1 MNPSTTSRKIAALL
15 LIASMLLSSSVALAK
30 ETCYAY
36 HNGVRICTSGDDFY
50 LQDSSGQTISDKFDF
65 ISPRFHNGVTTYKE
79 NNLFGLMNTSG
90 EIIIDAKFAKIGQ
103 LDEDLIPASEDGQHF
118 GYINIKGEFVIEP
131 QWNEAAYP
139 FVEGQAVVRSY
150 SSQGSTTSIIDKDGH
165 VLFSSTTIN
174 RVINAI
180 RPGFCFSTYTDS
192 GECYFVWTPDNEMV
206 SIDQENGYDEG
217 TLRISGDSNF
227 SEGLLP
233 IYVHPVDR
241 TYGYIN
247 RWGKIVVE
255 PNYEDV
261 TEFSNGY
268 AYAAKEYLSTS
279 DYRETEPDELG
290 RIWATLPTVDVLDS
304 NGDVV
309 GTQALHC
316 KDLYL
321 KWEYGCGY
329 GGALPLFDYRG
340 SYSEGK
346 KTAWDAMVYDK
357 SLEGEKDRYRTTTT
371 WESKRQVD
379 EKIGIYEKIITK
391 VSQDEGIEISD
402 AGGIA
407 LYNIATDQ
415 IIFEITFNSDE
426 FYYFDC
432 LPVDG
437 LYSVYDQNGRIAF
450 ITDTGELACPYQYAN
465 EYGN

>member
-1 MNPSTTSRKIAALL
+1 MNPSTTSRKIVAFL

-36 HNGVRICTSGDDFY
+36 HNGVRICTSGNDFY
-50 LQDSSGQTISDKFDF
+50 LQDSSGQTVSDGFDF

-103 LDEDLIPASEDGQHF
+103 LDEELIPASEDGQRF

-131 QWNEAAYP
+131 QWNADAYP
-139 FVEGQAVVRSY
+139 FVEGQAVVRSW
-150 SSQGSTTSIIDKDGH
+150 SSEGSTTSIIDKDGH
-165 VLFSSTTIN
+165 VLFSSTTID

-180 RPGFCFSTYTDS
+180 RPGFCFSAYTDS

-206 SIDQENGYDEG
+206 NIDQENGYDEG
-217 TLRISGDSNF
+217 SLKISGDTYF

-233 IYVHPVDR
+233 IYVYSDEWDQW
-241 TYGYIN
+241 YGYIN

-255 PNYEDV
+255 PNYKKV

-268 AYAAKEYLSTS
+268 AYAAKEYFMPW
-279 DYRETEPDELG
+279 DYTKSEPDELG
-290 RIWATLPTVDVLDS
+290 RIWVMPSAVDVLNS

-309 GTQALHC
+309 GTQVLHC

-321 KWEYGCGY
+321 KWDDEV
-329 GGALPLFDYRG
+329 GALPLFDYRG
-340 SYSEGK
+340 SYSKGK
-346 KTAWDAMVYDK
+346 KTAWDARVYDR
-357 SLEGEKDRYRTTTT
+357 SLEGEKDRDRPSTT
-371 WESKRQVD
+371 WEPKRQVD
-379 EKIGIYEKIITK
+379 EKIGIYEKWTSK
-391 VSQDEGIEISD
+391 MSQEGIMEES
-402 AGGIA
+402 AAQEIA

-415 IIFEITFNSDE
+415 IIFESGGE
-426 FYYFDC
+426 GYYYDC

-450 ITDTGELACPYQYAN
+450 VTDTGELACPYQYAS